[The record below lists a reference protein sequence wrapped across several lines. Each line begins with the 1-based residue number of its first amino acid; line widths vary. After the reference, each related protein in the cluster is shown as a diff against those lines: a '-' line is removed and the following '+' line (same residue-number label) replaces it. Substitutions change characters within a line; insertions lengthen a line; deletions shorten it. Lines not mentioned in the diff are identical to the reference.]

1 MGYLFDEKQYIEEN
15 IFLHES
21 RLNSQYSRFLDRS
34 PTFTTYYRINN
45 IETTTDRG
53 YLNVERLLGNNSPV
67 KFNEV
72 SRLPLYGIDQIVLDL
87 DLQDHGL
94 DTSYEGS
101 AILLPNTVVPR
112 PNDFFIIDHLGS
124 SIVFMVTNIAFDTI
138 RSNNFYR
145 IEYKIK
151 NIDDGETHDNLKK
164 QTTDKLICYHEN
176 VGTEDKVLVRSV
188 DADIISKL
196 NKLTT
201 EIANYYKMLFYNN
214 RYNSFLFNS
223 QDGYK
228 YYDRVLTKFINKNR
242 LFSNRKGYDTI
253 LLADEDQAVTTELE
267 YHNSIFRAVDKR
279 DHSQIKDV
287 TSYESYVFN
296 LESVF
301 VRWRDKNV
309 ISIIQGMGTKHY
321 LRPDLLDFF
330 RNAHNVFDD
339 SSAALDKMTA
349 EDDKLNELYPDGS
362 AIIIPD
368 KFNKPVYVEE
378 DNILVTHADVIKTE
392 EDALHIP
399 RTERRQGGPLDL
411 NTLFANTPEE
421 QVTVSIPEIGDQPL
435 ISPTPVQ
442 VPVIS
447 INESNMDLFDSEPTV
462 VPESKDITNNPIT
475 YTFDVSKVVPEYLT
489 TPEDYSNENI
499 MTLVIAK
506 YFSGKNISLYE
517 LDLEELSNYVSY
529 MDMNSRETFVLTPI
543 FLYVLEQYFM
553 KHLEI

>member
-53 YLNVERLLGNNSPV
+53 YLNVERILGNNSPV

-87 DLQDHGL
+87 SLEDHGL

-145 IEYKIK
+145 IEYKIRAV
-151 NIDDGETHDNLKK
+151 DDGETHGELKN

-176 VGTEDKVLVRSV
+176 IGTEDKVLVRSV
-188 DADIISKL
+188 DADIIAKL

-223 QDGYK
+223 PNGFK

-242 LFSNRKGYDTI
+242 LFSNRKGYDTV

-279 DHSQIKDV
+279 DHTQVKDI
-287 TSYESYVFN
+287 TAYESYVFN

-301 VRWRDKNV
+301 VRWRDKKV

-330 RNAHNVFDD
+330 RNAHNIFDD
-339 SSAALDKMTA
+339 SNAALNKMTA
-349 EDDKLNELYPDGS
+349 EDDTLNEMYPDGS
-362 AIIIPD
+362 AVIIPD

-392 EDALHIP
+392 EDALLIP
-399 RTERRQGGPLDL
+399 RTERRKGGPLDL
-411 NTLFANTPEE
+411 NSLFSESPQEPAS
-421 QVTVSIPEIGDQPL
+421 VTIPKIGNSPL
-435 ISPTPVQ
+435 IQPEPVQ
-442 VPVIS
+442 VPVVS
-447 INESNMDLFDSEPTV
+447 INESNMDLFSNEPTV
-462 VPESKDITNNPIT
+462 VPESKDIKNHTVT
-475 YTFDVSKVVPEYLT
+475 YTFDVTKVVPQYLE